1 MTRLPIRTFEKIRGE
16 RNHNYKAIIEL
27 CESVDVDHEI
37 ALEICTDIDDR
48 LMLRGISINSV
59 PSAFLYKKTLDEISF
74 YKEMCIE

>member
-1 MTRLPIRTFEKIRGE
+1 MTRLPIRSFEKIRGE

-48 LMLRGISINSV
+48 LMLAGISINSV

-74 YKEMCIE
+74 FKEMCIE